1 MAPIRA
7 RPSSA
12 PGVSFSADSFG
23 GHLPQAFAVTL
34 QAALRDLRDNL
45 PFRATT
51 GGTMTTVE
59 TPGAAE
65 ATDADTLIELYR
77 TRMNKGRATLGELF
91 GRHVELASDGAWVT
105 GEEGRRFLNCG
116 GYGVF
121 ITGARHPAVLSRVTE
136 QLGRH
141 PVATRL
147 FLEPQAAYAADALV
161 AHTPEGLERVHFA
174 CGGAEVVEAAIKLA
188 RTQGRTRL
196 VATDGGYHGKTM
208 GALSLT
214 GKDVFQDPFRPLL
227 PGVDHV
233 PYGDAAALEQ
243 LLATMPGEACVV
255 LEPVQ
260 GEAGVILPPSGY
272 LRDVRRICDTHG
284 ALLVLDEI
292 QTGLGR
298 LGAWWG
304 AELAGVVPDILLTGK
319 ALGGGIM
326 PVSALV
332 ATPEVFSVFDKD
344 PYLHTSTF
352 SGSPLAMAAVRGA
365 LAAIEDDGL
374 VDRARVLGAEL
385 LTELRAIAVRHFG
398 DTVAEVR
405 GQGLLI
411 GVEFTEPGLAGEL
424 LIELLDQGVIANHSL
439 NSHMVLRFTPPA
451 VLAPTDVTFLY
462 EAFDRA
468 CRAQAAQYVPTVPTH

>member
-1 MAPIRA
+1 M
-7 RPSSA
+7 S
-12 PGVSFSADSFG
+12 G
-23 GHLPQAFAVTL
+23 GHLPQLFAATL
-34 QAALRDLRDNL
+34 QTALRDIRHNL

-51 GGTMTTVE
+51 EGTMTTVE
-59 TPGAAE
+59 TPGAAVE

-91 GRHVELASDGAWVT
+91 GRHVELASEGAWVT
-105 GEEGRRFLNCG
+105 GEDDRRFLNCG

-121 ITGARHPAVLSRVTE
+121 ITGARHPAVLARVTE

-161 AHTPEGLERVHFA
+161 DFAPPGLERVHFA
-174 CGGAEVVEAAIKLA
+174 NSGAEAVEAAVKVA
-188 RTQGRTRL
+188 RTQGRARL
-196 VATDGGYHGKTM
+196 VATEGGYHGKTM

-214 GKDVFQDPFRPLL
+214 GKDTFQDPFRPLL

-233 PYGDAAALEQ
+233 PYGDAAAIER

-255 LEPVQ
+255 IEPVQ
-260 GEAGVILPPSGY
+260 GEAGVIIPPEGY
-272 LRDVRRICDTHG
+272 LREVRRACDAHG

-304 AELAGVVPDILLTGK
+304 ADLAGVVPDILLTGK
-319 ALGGGIM
+319 ALGGGVM

-365 LAAIEDDGL
+365 LEAIEDDGL
-374 VDRARVLGAEL
+374 VDRARVLGAQL
-385 LTELRAIAVRHFG
+385 LTELRAIAERHFG
-398 DTVAEVR
+398 AAVREVR

-424 LIELLDQGVIANHSL
+424 LIELLEQGVIANHSL

-451 VLAPTDVTFLY
+451 VLTPSDVAFLC

-468 CRAQAAQYVPTVPTH
+468 CRAQAAQYLPSTPTH